1 MKPLLFALENPHGLN
16 EGLLSH
22 TDFDAGE
29 IERRQFPD
37 GESFVRLLTPVEGRD
52 VILLCSLDRPD
63 TKTLPLLFAADGART
78 QSARSVGLVAPYL
91 AYMRQD
97 KAFRPGEAVTSLTYS
112 RLLSS
117 QFDWLVTVDPHLH
130 RYPHLDAIY
139 SIPAIAA
146 SATQPIA
153 EWIARNVERPF
164 LIGPDIESEQWV
176 EGIARLSAAPFTVFH
191 KTRQGD
197 RQVSIK
203 GTKAPVPADSTPV
216 IIDDI
221 ASSARTMIEAVRLL
235 KQDGAQAPLCI
246 AVHALFAGDAFPK
259 LLEAGPSAIV
269 STNTVAHQSN
279 LIDVTAVIAEAIRR
293 AIAVPRPE
301 AEPGVATVS
310 A

>member
-1 MKPLLFALENPHGLN
+1 MKPLLFALEDPHGLA
-16 EGLLSH
+16 EGLLRH
-22 TDFDAGE
+22 TGFDAGE

-37 GESFVRLLTPVEGRD
+37 GESYVRLLTPVADRD
-52 VILLCSLDRPD
+52 VVLLCSLDRPD

-78 QSARSVGLVAPYL
+78 QGARSVGLVAPYL

-112 RLLSS
+112 RLLSN

-130 RYPHLDAIY
+130 RYPRLDSIY
-139 SIPAIAA
+139 SIPTIAA
-146 SATQPIA
+146 STAQPIA
-153 EWIARNVERPF
+153 EWIAKNVERPF

-176 EGIARLSAAPFTVFH
+176 EDIAGLAAVPFTVFH

-197 RQVSIK
+197 RQVSIESM
-203 GTKAPVPADSTPV
+203 KAPIPADATPV

-235 KQDGAQAPLCI
+235 KQNGVQAPLCI
-246 AVHALFAGDAFPK
+246 AVHALFAGDAFPQ

-279 LIDVTAVIAEAIRR
+279 VIDVSAVIAEAIGR

-301 AEPGVATVS
+301 AEPGAATVS